1 MNWKIAIVTV
11 SASVLA
17 CPLSGFAQG
26 RQQYDIVGPG
36 ILAPGVGDGPTL
48 RAPERPR
55 ASQPSPAPI
64 RQAPR
69 VQAPVR
75 PTPIERPRVTRT
87 PSSLPVPEAS
97 LPVTPASP
105 TQNDYQDAPVDSGA
119 SSQQDGIE
127 VVGLDHCLVSVIDVV
142 EVPAEVGGVIE
153 KIAVRPGAVLR
164 SSDLIAQL
172 DQRRIRLQREMA
184 FLKSQQAKAVADNDV
199 NVRDAKS
206 AAGAAKEAL
215 DAAKQASER
224 SPGAVSVAEM
234 RRLQSESDR
243 ATFAV
248 ERASQ
253 EHMLAQLTYRNATA
267 ELKTY
272 DLELAMREI
281 RVAQGGVVV
290 DVYKHAGEWVAPGE
304 AVAKVVG
311 LSRLLIEGYVDAS
324 RVGPH
329 QVSGRPVLVTATL
342 DNNRVETFTGRIVF
356 VNPTVESHGKYRVW
370 AEVQNRQDAAN
381 WLLRPGLIVSM
392 SIRDRHASQPIARQP
407 NSQQASWHV
416 HSRGRAWGPFPITKV
431 QQAIARGE
439 INGRTLVWS
448 KGMRT
453 WRNAAQIAEFQIPL
467 RVSSRAATTF
477 RHVSRPPTRTVIPR
491 ANGPRPAHQ
500 SPNRFASQTPRWYY

>member
-1 MNWKIAIVTV
+1 MNWKLAIVTLTLGL
-11 SASVLA
+11 LA
-17 CPLSGFAQG
+17 RPSDGYAQR

-36 ILAPGVGDGPTL
+36 ILSPGFEDGPSL
-48 RAPERPR
+48 RAPEPT
-55 ASQPSPAPI
+55 PAPVRQVPV
-64 RQAPR
+64 RQAP
-69 VQAPVR
+69 VPAPV
-75 PTPIERPRVTRT
+75 ERR
-87 PSSLPVPEAS
+87 
-97 LPVTPASP
+97 PVTPAPAPRRIIEPPSP
-105 TQNDYQDAPVDSGA
+105 VTPAAPMQNENQDAPVEPGA
-119 SSQQDGIE
+119 PSQPDGVE
-127 VVGLDHCLVSVIDVV
+127 VVALDHCLVSVIDVV

-164 SSDLIAQL
+164 SSDLIARL
-172 DQRRIRLQREMA
+172 DQRRIQLQREMA

-199 NVRDAKS
+199 NVRDATS
-206 AAGAAKEAL
+206 AAGASKEAL

-248 ERASQ
+248 ERAAQ
-253 EHMLAQLTYRNATA
+253 EHMLAQLAYRNATA

-281 RVAQGGVVV
+281 KVAQGGIVV

-311 LSRLLIEGYVDAS
+311 LSRLLIEGYVDAA

-329 QVSGRPVLVTATL
+329 QVSGRPVLVTASL

-356 VNPTVESHGKYRVW
+356 VNPTVETHGKYRVW
-370 AEVQNRQDAAN
+370 AEVKNRQDAAN

-392 SIRDRHASQPIARQP
+392 SIRDGHASESIARQP
-407 NSQQASWHV
+407 RAGQASWHV
-416 HSRGRAWGPFPITKV
+416 HSQGRAWGPFPITKV

-439 INGRTLVWS
+439 ISGRTLVWS
-448 KGMRT
+448 KGMKT
-453 WRNAAQIAEFQIPL
+453 WRNVAQIPDFQTPL
-467 RVSSRAATTF
+467 RVSSRTAATF
-477 RHVSRPPTRTVIPR
+477 GYAPSRPAPGRHVQTAPRRRPVYPSPSRY
-491 ANGPRPAHQ
+491 
-500 SPNRFASQTPRWYY
+500 ASQTPRWYY